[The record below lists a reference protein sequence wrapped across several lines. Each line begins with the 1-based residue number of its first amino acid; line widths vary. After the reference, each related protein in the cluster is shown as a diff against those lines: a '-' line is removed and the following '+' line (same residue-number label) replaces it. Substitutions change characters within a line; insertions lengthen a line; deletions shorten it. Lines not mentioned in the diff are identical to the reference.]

1 MLPTDLY
8 SQLMKELEL
17 TQEQAE
23 GAIGALLCLAQ
34 ANLTREEFQ
43 QIADAIPAVSDVM
56 GRSPRFEA
64 HPQTR
69 IKVQLSRM
77 FGGLGALAPLTKPL
91 GKLQIEKKTIP
102 VIARAM
108 SHWLTGNGSSK
119 SIEFLSKV
127 LF

>member
-8 SQLMKELEL
+8 SQLTKELDL

-23 GAIGALLCLAQ
+23 GSIGALLCLAQ

-69 IKVQLSRM
+69 IKVHISRM
-77 FGGLGALAPLTKPL
+77 FGGLGALAPLTRPL
-91 GKLQIEKKTIP
+91 GTLQIEKKTIP
-102 VIARAM
+102 VIAKAISR
-108 SHWLTGNGSSK
+108 WLAGNGSSE
-119 SIEFLSKV
+119 SSEILSKV
-127 LF
+127 MF